1 MISLL
6 SVLLQIVAVIAL
18 ADFVAGLV
26 HWAEDR
32 YGTADTP
39 IVGPLVIR
47 PNIVHHHVPRYFT
60 RLGWWRSSWEL
71 VLLSATGLYGAW
83 RFGCL
88 TWHVWLFAL
97 ASVNANQ
104 IHKWAH
110 RTRAENGPIVSAL
123 QDIRLLQTPRHHGLH
138 HTDPKNTFY
147 CPITNFVNPVLE
159 RTKFWPRAEWL
170 VWQTTG
176 VRPRQDTAV
185 RGQGPAPA
193 WLAAYREKAAARI
206 AVGGA
211 LRPDSASSATPAT
224 TSPLSVP
231 RTSHDC
237 SVCPRAATCPRNP
250 ANHLAA

>member
-1 MISLL
+1 MITFFLIL
-6 SVLLQIVAVIAL
+6 VQIVAVIAL

-39 IVGPLVIR
+39 ILGALVIR

-60 RLGWWRSSWEL
+60 RLSWWKSSWEL
-71 VLLSATGLYGAW
+71 LLLCLAGVYAAW

-110 RTRAENGPIVSAL
+110 RTRAENGAIVSAL
-123 QDIRLLQTPRHHGLH
+123 QDMRILQTPRHHGLH

-159 RTKFWPRAEWL
+159 RTQFWPRAEWL
-170 VWQTTG
+170 IEKVTG
-176 VRPRQDTAV
+176 ITPRVDTAV
-185 RGQGPAPA
+185 RGNGPAPA
-193 WLAAYREKAAARI
+193 WIATYRERPAAPKATPTAIATVAAAK
-206 AVGGA
+206 
-211 LRPDSASSATPAT
+211 PPA
-224 TSPLSVP
+224 
-231 RTSHDC
+231 HYDC

-250 ANHLAA
+250 ANRIAA